1 MFKINLKLISGVLCG
16 AIAVLAP
23 NIAKAQEVE
32 LNLNPTTF
40 QPFAEPFN
48 NTYKKHSGD
57 FFQNTSFFSPLI
69 DFLGFPFPEEAA
81 TKDAQNLS
89 RLRRQAIQD
98 QFSNTPVIRTTDL
111 PSPYNTSIMNMPN
124 TYLNQPTFGG
134 N

>member
-1 MFKINLKLISGVLCG
+1 MLKINLKLVSGVLLG
-16 AIAVLAP
+16 AIALLSPHTV
-23 NIAKAQEVE
+23 KAEEVK
-32 LNLNPTTF
+32 LDFNPTNF

-69 DFLGFPFPEEAA
+69 DFLGLPFPEEAA
-81 TKDAQNLS
+81 TKDAENLL
-89 RLRRQAIQD
+89 RLYRQGMQD
-98 QFSNTPVIRTTDL
+98 QFSSTPVIRTTDL

-124 TYLNQPTFGG
+124 TYINQPTFGG

>member
-1 MFKINLKLISGVLCG
+1 MLKINHKLVSGVLLG

-23 NIAKAQEVE
+23 NIAKAEEVK
-32 LNLNPTTF
+32 LNFNPSTF

-81 TKDAQNLS
+81 TKDAENLL
-89 RLRRQAIQD
+89 RLYRQGMQD
-98 QFSNTPVIRTTDL
+98 QFSSTPVIRTTDL

>member
-1 MFKINLKLISGVLCG
+1 MFKINLKLISSVLCG
-16 AIAVLAP
+16 AIAVLSP
-23 NIAKAQEVE
+23 DFVKAEEVK
-32 LNLNPTTF
+32 LNFNPTTF

-48 NTYKKHSGD
+48 NVYKKHSGD

-69 DFLGFPFPEEAA
+69 DLLGFPFPEEAA
-81 TKDAQNLS
+81 TKDAKNIL
-89 RLRRQAIQD
+89 RLYRQGMQE
-98 QFSNTPVIRTTDL
+98 QFSSTPVIRTTDL